1 MILLACLKYMF
12 YSFTLFSDYSCI
24 CQSFEG
30 TLYYCFETVDQI
42 NIPMIKLLQLG
53 FFLRCNPVFSKLS
66 YQKSSEY
73 RYYLESFCA
82 NRSHSSLELS
92 LCLLFRIGFKTYWM
106 ITANDESFLFWFNIT
121 KHMCHTCLYCSCHS
135 KFSHFCIS
143 FATYLR
149 INPKLAVLN
158 FLLKMVHSNR
168 VGDITLSF
176 HCICN
181 TNIRINLASDY
192 NDFLGCFNHLEIFI
206 QLMHNFSEYIYL
218 H

>member
-1 MILLACLKYMF
+1 
-12 YSFTLFSDYSCI
+12 
-24 CQSFEG
+24 
-30 TLYYCFETVDQI
+30 
-42 NIPMIKLLQLG
+42 
-53 FFLRCNPVFSKLS
+53 
-66 YQKSSEY
+66 
-73 RYYLESFCA
+73 
-82 NRSHSSLELS
+82 
-92 LCLLFRIGFKTYWM
+92 M

-192 NDFLGCFNHLEIFI
+192 NNFLGCFNQLEIFI

-218 H
+218 HQLYVIMRRMKSAMRLSIFFTVIFVSQFGELHELLNKNLIRNINIACCQI